1 MITAH
6 IMPLTILLPLVGA
19 YLILLVGSKY
29 RLFARNAALA
39 ITGAT
44 FAMVCYITYLVSS
57 HGKMSYYLGGWAPPL
72 GIELRADPI
81 TAFLLLTFASVSF
94 FVVLFAYD
102 ILPGEIKGK
111 VVTRYYA
118 LYLVLLGSLLGIVLS
133 NDFFNIYVFLEISSI
148 AAAALVAVNG
158 DKLAMEASIKYLVMS
173 TLGSGT
179 VLMGIAGL
187 YMVTGYLNLDF
198 LAGALPQAYANYP
211 LTVSMTLG
219 MLTVGIAVK
228 AALFPLHVWLP
239 DAHGSAPTSSSAILS
254 GLVVKV
260 YIAVLLK
267 LLYRVFPLDFLA
279 AMPLQGSLLVM
290 ATLGIF
296 IGSIMAIRQR
306 DIKKMLAYSTVAQ
319 IGYVFLGIGLFSEKA
334 MVGAIYHVFSHAV
347 MKSMLFLSAGLLIKY
362 SGKRTIDDLS
372 GLGRIYPIPMVAF
385 SVGALSM
392 VGIPPLAGFMS
403 KWYLGWGALE
413 ANQLPFLLVL
423 LVSSLLNGFYYL
435 PIVIGGFFKPAAV
448 AIKEEKIPLGAQISL
463 LVLIAATF
471 FFGLFSNI
479 PVNFLTPTVQG
490 IFNAFGGGI

>member
-6 IMPLTILLPLVGA
+6 IMPLTILLPLVGV

-29 RLFARNAALA
+29 RALA
-39 ITGAT
+39 RKVALLVTGAT
-44 FAMVCYITYLVSS
+44 FVMVCYITYLVSS
-57 HGKMSYYLGGWAPPL
+57 HGKLFYYLGGWAPPL
-72 GIELRADPI
+72 GIELQADPI
-81 TAFLLLTFASVSF
+81 TAFLLLTFAGVGFSVI
-94 FVVLFAYD
+94 LFAYD
-102 ILPGEIKGK
+102 ILPGEINPK
-111 VVTRYYA
+111 VITRYYA
-118 LYLVLLGSLLGIVLS
+118 LYLVLLASLLGIVLS

-148 AAAALVAVNG
+148 AAAALVAING
-158 DKLAMEASIKYLVMS
+158 DKLAMEASIKYLIMS

-198 LAGALPQAYANYP
+198 IAGALPVAYGHYP
-211 LTVSMTLG
+211 LTVLMTLA

-267 LLYRVFPLDFLA
+267 LLYRVFPLDFITTL
-279 AMPLQGSLLVM
+279 PLQGSLLVM

-296 IGSIMAIRQR
+296 IGSILAIRQK

-334 MVGAIYHVFSHAV
+334 MVGAIMHVFNHAV

-362 SGKRTIDDLS
+362 SGRRNIADLA
-372 GLGRIYPIPMVAF
+372 GLGRVYPLPMIAF

-392 VGIPPLAGFMS
+392 VGIPPLSGFIS
-403 KWYLGWGALE
+403 KWYLGLGALE
-413 ANQLPFLLVL
+413 ANQLVFLFVL
-423 LVSSLLNGFYYL
+423 LLSSLLNGFYYL
-435 PIVIGGFFKPAAV
+435 PIVIAGFFQTETVEIQK
-448 AIKEEKIPLGAQISL
+448 KEIPIGAQVSL
-463 LVLIAATF
+463 VILIAATF
-471 FFGLFSNI
+471 FFGLFSN
-479 PVNFLTPTVQG
+479 VSVDFLTPTVQG
-490 IFNAFGGGI
+490 FFDVLGGGG

>member
-1 MITAH
+1 
-6 IMPLTILLPLVGA
+6 
-19 YLILLVGSKY
+19 
-29 RLFARNAALA
+29 
-39 ITGAT
+39 
-44 FAMVCYITYLVSS
+44 
-57 HGKMSYYLGGWAPPL
+57 
-72 GIELRADPI
+72 
-81 TAFLLLTFASVSF
+81 
-94 FVVLFAYD
+94 
-102 ILPGEIKGK
+102 
-111 VVTRYYA
+111 
-118 LYLVLLGSLLGIVLS
+118 
-133 NDFFNIYVFLEISSI
+133 
-148 AAAALVAVNG
+148 
-158 DKLAMEASIKYLVMS
+158 
-173 TLGSGT
+173 
-179 VLMGIAGL
+179 MGIAGL